1 MKHQLPISSFLSP
14 WHHHHPIS
22 CQRIIF
28 WVKQSQIGWKPTS
41 FLNFVPLNEEI
52 KNELLLTCSVQCCC
66 LFLEAQ
72 DTRRGQFQNRA
83 ALTYLDNIRRLV
95 YVFFKDQD
103 GGGIDIDIVLPRHLL
118 CPSQTHVHVSEWQ
131 VIFVCK
137 SSQLL
142 GSQTEEEIKL
152 VAGSHKPS
160 VTSSHQWWRAMLACI
175 APLGLP
181 DLCAL
186 GGIPRCSTPKNCTH
200 KAKHSEFYFFFTDG
214 EKYSFYWDLRWAWS
228 VWGIT
233 SITEDGSDCVRG

>member
-28 WVKQSQIGWKPTS
+28 WAKESQTGRKPTS
-41 FLNFVPLNEEI
+41 FLNFVPLKEQI
-52 KNELLLTCSVQCCC
+52 KNELLLLTCSVQCCC

-118 CPSQTHVHVSEWQ
+118 RPSQTDVHVSEWQ

-160 VTSSHQWWRAMLACI
+160 VTSSHQWWRGMLACI

-200 KAKHSEFYFFFTDG
+200 KAKHSEFYFFFHRWR
-214 EKYSFYWDLRWAWS
+214 KIFILLRSTWS